1 MPPTLT
7 DLARGSC
14 QGSSAPTV
22 VAAAQQPTLPPQNLN
37 IPFKTMEWNGP
48 VAGRLSRF
56 IENWKLI
63 TTDPWVL
70 NTVQGHQ
77 IEFLQQPG
85 FHRLPPMHYSHQEKL
100 AISEEVTKMQGKG
113 AVVPVHRDLQEE
125 CFLSNLFLV
134 PKKDGGM
141 RPVINLKGLNHFV
154 KSEHFKMEGLHLLS
168 TMVKPGDWFTKVDL
182 KDAYFHVPIHQTHQ
196 KFLSFRWEGRVF
208 QFVCLPFGLAS
219 APRTF
224 TKVMK
229 PALACL
235 RQLGVRC
242 IVYLDDLLIMGQS
255 PEEARQVTANTLALF
270 QALGFLI
277 NWEKSILEPKQEIV
291 FLGLLV
297 SSRTMTL
304 SLPSPKLIDLRR
316 EIQSLLTKEVVSVR
330 QLAHIVGKLN
340 STALA
345 VLPAPLHYRELQNL
359 KISSLHEMESYNAQ
373 TALSPAARDDLSW
386 WLGQLQRWNGRSFI
400 VKRPEVVIQSDASL
414 RGWGAVYQG
423 QCIQGRWSFE
433 ESTWHI
439 NCLEL
444 KAATLAIQTF
454 LNGQRNLQV
463 HIQLDNTSAVAYINH
478 KGGTHS
484 PQLMK
489 LTSNL
494 WEWCLD
500 RQIQVLATHLPGVCN
515 IQADHL
521 SRHLTDRCDWKLNPI
536 VFQSILHIWGP
547 LEMDWFASRLSTQLP
562 LFCSWKPDPEAWAT
576 DAFGQDWTQ
585 FRGFANPPWC
595 LVGRCLQQV
604 EHQEAELVMVT
615 PAWFSQPWWPQILSL
630 CVELPHLIPSRPD
643 IMVPTSPAMPPLFEN
658 PPQLVV
664 WKLSG
669 NLAKQTSFQSRLRDC
684 SSPHGESLQARAT
697 TQHGG
702 NGLAGVTKGK
712 FLQFLVL
719 PIR

>member
-1 MPPTLT
+1 MARLVRGDVVARDRVLSRFQRFTLDAATPIIEILDHLASGESIDHNVVQTGLSNALKLLGNTHAHFSVERRQNVLKSLNPDLLHLASEDLFEEAPPNLFGPGFAKVAKERSDAMSALRQARSKPNKPFFEKGAPHPTRARDAPHLAIPGSSLTHNVGDITRAIRGTRAIKATTAVKATTRARGKPQKPKTPANKPAPSRPKSGIVGSPRPGNHVQGSQRPGKHPTPLYSGPGDLTPTLNQIPSPVNSSQTGRTMPPTLT

-37 IPFKTMEWNGP
+37 ISFKTMEWNGP

-134 PKKDGGM
+134 PKKEGGM

-154 KSEHFKMEGLHLLS
+154 KLEHFKMEGLHLLS

-359 KISSLHEMESYNAQ
+359 KISSLHKMESYNAQ
-373 TALSPAARDDLSW
+373 TALSAAARDDLSW

-444 KAATLAIQTF
+444 KAATLAIQT
-454 LNGQRNLQV
+454 
-463 HIQLDNTSAVAYINH
+463 S
-478 KGGTHS
+478 
-484 PQLMK
+484 
-489 LTSNL
+489 
-494 WEWCLD
+494 
-500 RQIQVLATHLPGVCN
+500 
-515 IQADHL
+515 
-521 SRHLTDRCDWKLNPI
+521 
-536 VFQSILHIWGP
+536 
-547 LEMDWFASRLSTQLP
+547 
-562 LFCSWKPDPEAWAT
+562 
-576 DAFGQDWTQ
+576 
-585 FRGFANPPWC
+585 
-595 LVGRCLQQV
+595 
-604 EHQEAELVMVT
+604 
-615 PAWFSQPWWPQILSL
+615 
-630 CVELPHLIPSRPD
+630 
-643 IMVPTSPAMPPLFEN
+643 
-658 PPQLVV
+658 
-664 WKLSG
+664 
-669 NLAKQTSFQSRLRDC
+669 
-684 SSPHGESLQARAT
+684 
-697 TQHGG
+697 
-702 NGLAGVTKGK
+702 
-712 FLQFLVL
+712 
-719 PIR
+719 